1 MFINEN
7 FQTIFKDSFPKLIS
21 IYEAKG
27 QYTQIPRAMH
37 LHEKALEF
45 IFIIDGYGMH
55 IIDGKKYYTEKGDL
69 LILNAGILHDESAI
83 GTNLCIATCAMNN
96 LKINGFL
103 NNTLLKKNQ
112 SPLLKTGDNYFKI
125 KSLFHMMYEASIENN
140 NITEEY
146 INYLLRAL
154 VVLIYGIEQDTLD
167 NTNNNKENILA
178 QKIKTYIDEKYME
191 DLKLNAIAEN
201 LYISMYYLSH
211 VFKKKLWTIT
221 YAVCDAQAYRRGPNV
236 AYRYEEKYYRYC
248 TDCRLQ

>member
-1 MFINEN
+1 
-7 FQTIFKDSFPKLIS
+7 
-21 IYEAKG
+21 
-27 QYTQIPRAMH
+27 
-37 LHEKALEF
+37 
-45 IFIIDGYGMH
+45 
-55 IIDGKKYYTEKGDL
+55 
-69 LILNAGILHDESAI
+69 
-83 GTNLCIATCAMNN
+83 
-96 LKINGFL
+96 
-103 NNTLLKKNQ
+103 
-112 SPLLKTGDNYFKI
+112 
-125 KSLFHMMYEASIENN
+125 MYEASIENN